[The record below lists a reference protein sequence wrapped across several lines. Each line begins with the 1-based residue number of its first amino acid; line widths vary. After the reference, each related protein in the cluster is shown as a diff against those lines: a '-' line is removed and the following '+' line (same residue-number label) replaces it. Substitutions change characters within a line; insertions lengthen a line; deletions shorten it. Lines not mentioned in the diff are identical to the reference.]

1 MSGRDSRQLPV
12 AGVTPHPHVQWMM
25 QVARHSTMEAWGCL
39 SVGQSLLHDREGPYG
54 PVWQQRIAAAGVTR
68 GPTAAAVAA
77 LQRLCGTLGTVG
89 HGGMSRAVD
98 PLWGNVAPP
107 CAGAG
112 GGAWSPREASS
123 GQAPCP
129 ALACG
134 QPRDRAP
141 TPDGVART
149 VWGTPARRHARSRL
163 RFLTLRGDDG
173 TCRGCAAVR
182 QWFTKTSKES
192 SPP

>member
-1 MSGRDSRQLPV
+1 MR
-12 AGVTPHPHVQWMM
+12 
-25 QVARHSTMEAWGCL
+25 QVARHSTMEVWGGLVCGAISPAWPGGAIRPRL
-39 SVGQSLLHDREGPYG
+39 ATAHR
-54 PVWQQRIAAAGVTR
+54 RRR
-68 GPTAAAVAA
+68 GDAWDTAAVAA
-77 LQRLCGTLGTVG
+77 SQRLCGTLGMVG
-89 HGGMSRAVD
+89 HRGMSRAVD

-141 TPDGVART
+141 RPDGVSRT
-149 VWGTPARRHARSRL
+149 AWGTPARRHARSRL
-163 RFLTLRGDDG
+163 RFL
-173 TCRGCAAVR
+173 
-182 QWFTKTSKES
+182 
-192 SPP
+192 